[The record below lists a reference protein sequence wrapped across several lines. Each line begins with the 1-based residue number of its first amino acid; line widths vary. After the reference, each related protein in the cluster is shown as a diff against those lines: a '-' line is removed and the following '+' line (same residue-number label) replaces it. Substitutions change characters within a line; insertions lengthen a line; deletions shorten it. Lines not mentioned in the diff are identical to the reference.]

1 MMVIISWMIGSLLGL
16 IVAMIVIAI
25 RENYESKKESNFRRE
40 CSKEYYSAKLDMDD
54 WINEQ
59 HIKFQKRL
67 ARKRLCFKIKRFK
80 SKDTASDH
88 LLNSTGLNFDIRIK
102 IVKLKY
108 NIAKRMRSRAV
119 DNARL

>member
-1 MMVIISWMIGSLLGL
+1 MLLL
-16 IVAMIVIAI
+16 YE
-25 RENYESKKESNFRRE
+25 ENYESKKESNFRRE

-80 SKDTASDH
+80 SKDIH
-88 LLNSTGLNFDIRIK
+88 QIIWLNSTGLNFDIRIK